1 MIKLIQST
9 FSWVKAVF
17 YTWEWAFRLLNLKHR
32 ALIPPHH
39 YSLFLVKRLIDQV
52 YGFFSFYNVI
62 QLFFV
67 VYLSMAGNKS
77 KVKAF
82 LYFKLS

>member
-17 YTWEWAFRLLNLKHR
+17 YIWEWAFRLLNLKHR
-32 ALIPPHH
+32 ALIQLHH

-52 YGFFSFYNVI
+52 YGFFSFYYVI
-62 QLFFV
+62 QLFFIA
-67 VYLSMAGNKS
+67 YLSMAGNKS
-77 KVKAF
+77 KVKPF
-82 LYFKLS
+82 